1 MVSGGFIGRND
12 VLFGN
17 EPKKRPVKKTV
28 DAKTAKAMEFMQ
40 AIDSGMTLTRFQ
52 IEVATSGPESDITV
66 GQELALAMDA
76 LEDAK
81 DGGTTNDIARALAHI
96 ALAVDKMD
104 VALEDVAKEALK

>member
-1 MVSGGFIGRND
+1 MVIKRND

-28 DAKTAKAMEFMQ
+28 DPQTARAMEVMQ
-40 AIDSGMTLTRFQ
+40 SIDSGMTLTRFQ
-52 IEVATSGPESDITV
+52 IEVATSGPETDVSA
-66 GQELALAMDA
+66 GQELALAADA

-104 VALEDVAKEALK
+104 TDLEDVAKEALK